1 MPAKVR
7 PFIVYQ
13 GGVLPYMIIPRGWK
27 GWGQFAAW
35 LALLTPLLVWLAN
48 LLQTRQNGTD
58 FATGLFL
65 FLMGVIVWLVA
76 GLWWM
81 LAHGEVIRV
90 TVIKRDKQYARRK
103 LALERERERESE
115 RERERESERERE
127 QGHNA

>member
-1 MPAKVR
+1 MPAQVR

-13 GGVLPYMIIPRGWK
+13 GGVLPTTIIPRGWK

-48 LLQTRQNGTD
+48 LLQTQQSGTD

-65 FLMGVIVWLVA
+65 FMMGVIGWLVA

-90 TVIKRDKQYARRK
+90 TVIKRDKLYARRK
-103 LALERERERESE
+103 LAREHEHERERERE
-115 RERERESERERE
+115 
-127 QGHNA
+127 QGQNA